1 MRCFFS
7 ILALLFG
14 FFVPM
19 PASAQDCGC
28 QYQSYKFKAYFYNAH
43 EQADSAVQCFRQAFS
58 GGHAALNDLL
68 MACDLAIRIDS
79 LALARVFML
88 KAVDQGFSPD
98 NYRQFVE
105 RSGRGKLD
113 ADTWIPEEAL
123 MQGYAR
129 YRNRLDTVLLKEL
142 KRLQADDQRFR
153 TGEDSPEQDRLRA
166 ARDSA
171 NMVDLRKMVQSL
183 DRLPDYSEVGFEGA
197 DILEL
202 LALHMGPEDLK
213 WYLPHAIRQ
222 IRRCEY
228 FNTDGLAYQIDRIA
242 VSSGQALFVDE
253 AGNLLSDT
261 TMPVFMYGIFYSVT
275 GYWYDISPSDGVN
288 YFWPVFEPM
297 LNGKLQTTRR
307 MLCLDT
313 LEQYR
318 QRTPYIKSA
327 PAGELKKMFG
337 G

>member
-183 DRLPDYSEVGFEGA
+183 GRLPDYSEVGFEGV

-242 VSSGQALFVDE
+242 VSSGQALYVDD

-307 MLCLDT
+307 MLCLDA

-318 QRTPYIKSA
+318 LRNPYIKSA